1 MFLPTAKDI
10 FGGRCEYFCR
20 PLKIRKALSFSLFQR
35 LFTPVSKALYPCI
48 NGSFSLLQGS

>member
-35 LFTPVSKALYPCI
+35 LFTPVSKAL
-48 NGSFSLLQGS
+48 SLCYKVLE